1 MVEISVVIPCYRCDA
16 SLKELSARL
25 REVLLEL
32 GTSYEIIL
40 VNDGSPARD
49 WEVIQEIVQEDEHV
63 LGINLSRNFGQHFAI
78 TAGIDFC
85 SGQWL
90 VVMDGDLQDLPEEI
104 PKLYAYAQGGYDAVV
119 GIRKERKD
127 TFFKKVSSWSF
138 YLVYNYLSGAHIK
151 NSIGNYGIYS
161 RKVVEAVKSM
171 REHNRS
177 FGLFVLW
184 AGFKRIEVEI
194 EHAARK
200 AGMSSYTFYKMMSL
214 AFDSIVAHSN
224 KLLKITVLSG
234 FTIALL
240 SFLVVLSMVLL
251 RLSGWAAVPGWM
263 SGVASTYLMGG
274 MVICAIGVVGIY
286 VGKVFDEVKGRP
298 LYLVAE
304 IIGGQKGVESP

>member
-1 MVEISVVIPCYRCDA
+1 MVDISVVIPCYRCDA

-25 REVLLEL
+25 RKVLLEL

-90 VVMDGDLQDLPEEI
+90 VVMDGDLQDLTEEI
-104 PKLYAYAQGGYDAVV
+104 HKLYAYAQSVYDAVV

-234 FTIALL
+234 FIIALL
-240 SFLVVLSMVLL
+240 SFLVVLSMVWLH
-251 RLSGWAAVPGWM
+251 LSGWAAVPGWM

-304 IIGGQKGVESP
+304 IIGGQKDAGFL